1 MNDNGSLLNLA
12 DPMVRALIAE
22 AKKHSFVTL
31 DQLNSVLPSGDVT
44 SNQLEATLEALAQM
58 GINLTED

>member
-12 DPMVRALIAE
+12 DPAVRALIAE
-22 AKKHSFVTL
+22 AQLHGFVTL
-31 DQLNSVLPSGDVT
+31 DQLNSVLPSGEVT